1 MKLTKVI
8 INNFR
13 SFGDSQ
19 VIGFNDQT
27 VLIGN
32 NSSGKTTVLQAL
44 SKLFSDKQ
52 NDKRFVNIGRHSNNS
67 SFGKTQFGNTF
78 EESDNYIS
86 KCFYN
91 EQDDFFIRVGL
102 PNPDI
107 NFEKYSQMMCK
118 DISKFD
124 KEELKKVTM
133 KSRCYFGK
141 KIYGSDRNPI
151 GVLMIESRKSNLS
164 VILGGKKKELKK
176 KTEYEELSNL
186 IDLNFQYILQ
196 SLHKYTNHYYYNG
209 ESIMNIDVKLR
220 DILRYILKKYPY
232 NFDLNKTRLTKLVY
246 LIDWEMAKKYKRSCS
261 GINWYFDNYGPY
273 VHDVMKE
280 ATSDE
285 QIKINEGFSNYGGA
299 RYTFQLVDPNFSEFS
314 SLNLQELQ
322 IIDSVI
328 DSTKDMSFNNFIN
341 YVYNT
346 PPVAQTP
353 QYQTLNLIKIASD
366 EIDK

>member
-196 SLHKYTNHYYYNG
+196 SLHKYT
-209 ESIMNIDVKLR
+209 
-220 DILRYILKKYPY
+220 
-232 NFDLNKTRLTKLVY
+232 
-246 LIDWEMAKKYKRSCS
+246 
-261 GINWYFDNYGPY
+261 
-273 VHDVMKE
+273 
-280 ATSDE
+280 
-285 QIKINEGFSNYGGA
+285 
-299 RYTFQLVDPNFSEFS
+299 
-314 SLNLQELQ
+314 
-322 IIDSVI
+322 
-328 DSTKDMSFNNFIN
+328 
-341 YVYNT
+341 
-346 PPVAQTP
+346 
-353 QYQTLNLIKIASD
+353 
-366 EIDK
+366 

>member
-1 MKLTKVI
+1 MLKPLKTWWNYVEKKGKLKYLCEIIPSLMLTFLSFVVVNEDIVKCINENFKV
-8 INNFR
+8 F
-13 SFGDSQ
+13 
-19 VIGFNDQT
+19 
-27 VLIGN
+27 VLIIFLLLVIN
-32 NSSGKTTVLQAL
+32 YIFEVSRAVEIDDIRTKCDEEIHEISNEVVNKEDKILKLEDAVEHLKQAFKSL
-44 SKLFSDKQ
+44 PTDFLHDFSDKLGLGNHDRITFYLY

-86 KCFYN
+86 KCFHN

-118 DISKFD
+118 DFSKFD

-196 SLHKYTNHYYYNG
+196 SLHKYTNHYY
-209 ESIMNIDVKLR
+209 
-220 DILRYILKKYPY
+220 
-232 NFDLNKTRLTKLVY
+232 
-246 LIDWEMAKKYKRSCS
+246 
-261 GINWYFDNYGPY
+261 
-273 VHDVMKE
+273 
-280 ATSDE
+280 
-285 QIKINEGFSNYGGA
+285 
-299 RYTFQLVDPNFSEFS
+299 
-314 SLNLQELQ
+314 
-322 IIDSVI
+322 
-328 DSTKDMSFNNFIN
+328 
-341 YVYNT
+341 
-346 PPVAQTP
+346 
-353 QYQTLNLIKIASD
+353 
-366 EIDK
+366 